1 MISRSGRS
9 VPAQWLPFLG
19 PKLGLAKRLY
29 QLATDPD
36 DFDLHQVFPAVT
48 SLGRLLDH
56 PHAFDP
62 RAGGASTELTG
73 AINCAMGE
81 LLERYASFA
90 CDGTDRIVLS
100 YAELAKSGR
109 RSVPFEELRPF
120 SSAQYRSEGFPYA
133 EFTAQTQVGWLA
145 GTNLLDGL
153 PTYVP
158 GQLVALGYSASS
170 EEIANCF
177 YPTSSGCALATSREE
192 ALLKGILETIE
203 RDAVMIHWYA
213 RIAPPLLDFDPTD
226 LLNKYLGPHKQGL
239 EVKFHDLTLSGDIPV
254 VGVSCV
260 ERTGRPCCFILS
272 AACALDVSSAARKA
286 LVEAAQGRPFIKSLG
301 GASDAPPAGATFGDF
316 NANLR
321 FHAEPSNLRYVDWF
335 TQNASVSTRK
345 FPNRAVTGAPLGS
358 LQYVLGRCADMAMTP
373 IGFDMT
379 TPELADAGLF
389 VCKVTIPEL
398 VPLGVPSAPFLGHP
412 RLAHFIA
419 INKTNGVAAHV
430 PDWIP
435 HPFP

>member
-1 MISRSGRS
+1 MISRSGCG

-29 QLATDPD
+29 RLATDPD
-36 DFDLHQVFPAVT
+36 DFDLHHVFPVVT

-90 CDGTDRIVLS
+90 CDGADRIVLS
-100 YAELAKSGR
+100 YAELEKSGR
-109 RSVPFEELRPF
+109 RAVPFEQLHSF
-120 SSAQYRSEGFPYA
+120 SPTQYRSEGFPFA
-133 EFTAQTQVGWLA
+133 ELTAQTQVGWLE

-158 GQLVALGYSASS
+158 GQLVALGYRPSAA
-170 EEIANCF
+170 EIATCF

-203 RDAVMIHWYA
+203 RDAVMTHWYA
-213 RIAPPLLDFDPTD
+213 RIPPPLLDFDPAN
-226 LLNKYLGPHKQGL
+226 LLARFLGPHKQGL

-254 VGVSCV
+254 AGVTCI
-260 ERTGRPCCFILS
+260 ETTGRRCRFILS
-272 AACALDVSSAARKA
+272 AACALDVASAAHKA
-286 LVEAAQGRPFIKSLG
+286 FVEAGQGRPFIKSLAD
-301 GASDAPPAGATFGDF
+301 ASDAPAAGAAFGDF

-321 FHAEPSNLRYVDWF
+321 FYAEPSNSPYADWLL
-335 TQNASVSTRK
+335 QNASVSTRK
-345 FPNRAVTGAPLGS
+345 FPNRTVTGAPLES
-358 LQYVLGRCADMAMTP
+358 LQYVLGRCADMAITP